1 LSIETNEKIINF
13 INKNFQLDNFGNL
26 FIGIISN
33 KKIFNSF
40 YKNKNINRNYI
51 YNLYNITKNI
61 INNLLMHM
69 KEYKNINEKIF
80 GFFSKIIE
88 HINKYYKNNPNFSN
102 LELYLLGKI
111 INETI
116 CNLKKIFKAKLRTI

>member
-1 LSIETNEKIINF
+1 
-13 INKNFQLDNFGNL
+13 
-26 FIGIISN
+26 
-33 KKIFNSF
+33 
-40 YKNKNINRNYI
+40 
-51 YNLYNITKNI
+51 
-61 INNLLMHM
+61 M

-116 CNLKKIFKAKLRTI
+116 CNLKKNIQNQTENNKIEENSEISINTLIESLYLKIVPKYLESVLFILDITFSLPKISI